1 MEAQQSCTSYDIV
14 NDMVAHIVNDFVNVA
29 NDIVDDMVGCAGKPR
44 RAAHRTTS
52 LTTWSYKSL
61 TMSPM

>member
-14 NDMVAHIVNDFVNVA
+14 SDMVAHVVNDVVNVA
-29 NDIVDDMVGCAGKPR
+29 NGIVDDMVDCAGKPR

-52 LTTWSYKSL
+52 FTTWRHTSLTTSS
-61 TMSPM
+61 M